1 MAQPLPKPDAR
12 KQRHAVAQHNA
23 TRLPVTGRVGRPPK
37 PPVDLDV
44 AGQRWWRWAWTTPQA
59 TQWHRGYH
67 EALARRAQLEDE
79 YGKFSEPADRNR
91 LLTHMLRLDESFGLT
106 PKAAMAMHLVF
117 VDEPEP
123 PKLVAGTDA
132 PVAPIRGRLKGMR
145 E

>member
-1 MAQPLPKPDAR
+1 MANPLPKPDAR

-37 PPVDLDV
+37 SPVDLDV

-59 TQWHRGYH
+59 TQWHRGFH
-67 EALARRAQLEDE
+67 EPLARRAQLEDE
-79 YGKFSEPADRNR
+79 YAKLTEPDDRAR
-91 LLTHMLRLDESFGLT
+91 LLTHLLRLDESFGLT
-106 PKAAMAMHLVF
+106 PKSAMAMHLVF

-123 PKLVAGTDA
+123 PKAVDAKDA
-132 PVAPIRGRLKGMR
+132 PVTQIRGRLKGMR